1 MKEEM
6 GMREMDR
13 VEKRIQLT
21 FYILMFLIVAAF
33 VVGEVV
39 YPSER
44 TEMSLE
50 ANIRYPGT
58 FTWEKTDGS
67 SEVIRVPGKYDVPVG
82 ETMVL
87 TTVLPTDYTAN
98 AIGLRSSL
106 QDIKYYSQLKMDGR
120 RVL

>member
-1 MKEEM
+1 MGRKE
-6 GMREMDR
+6 RR
-13 VEKRIQLT
+13 RRFA

-33 VVGEVV
+33 AVGEAV

-67 SEVIRVPGKYDVPVG
+67 NEVIRVPGKYDVPVG
-82 ETMVL
+82 R
-87 TTVLPTDYTAN
+87 PWY
-98 AIGLRSSL
+98 
-106 QDIKYYSQLKMDGR
+106 
-120 RVL
+120 